1 MNGIIYKWYHKYT
14 YLSVNTVSLSGGES
28 ERLVQQPTSQQHEWK
43 CEIFSTGTSR
53 SSHRRDVGCSWV
65 NEPPCSVCNY
75 STVFGVRFL
84 YSYFFFFCPHSSY
97 SFTFVVPFF
106 PTDGMRA
113 TAATTRD
120 INNRRMW
127 VVSSFICSQVE
138 FFFLFFALYS
148 LKKLVKCN
156 KQRRR

>member
-1 MNGIIYKWYHKYT
+1 MSIQSHCRVERVKDWCNSQHHSSMNGNAKYSAQGRVEVDTEETLVVVEWMNPHAVCAIILLCLVFASYT
-14 YLSVNTVSLSGGES
+14 LTYI
-28 ERLVQQPTSQQHEWK
+28 
-43 CEIFSTGTSR
+43 C
-53 SSHRRDVGCSWV
+53 
-65 NEPPCSVCNY
+65 
-75 STVFGVRFL
+75 
-84 YSYFFFFCPHSSY
+84 FFFCPHSSY

-127 VVSSFICSQVE
+127 VVSSFKRSQVE
-138 FFFLFFALYS
+138 FFFLFFRS
-148 LKKLVKCN
+148 IFFKKNLVKCN

>member
-28 ERLVQQPTSQQHEWK
+28 KRLVQQPTSQQHEWK

-53 SSHRRDVGCSWV
+53 NRHRRDVGCCWV

-84 YSYFFFFCPHSSY
+84 YSYMFFSFALILLIPSRSSFLFSYWWNASNSSNY
-97 SFTFVVPFF
+97 SRHQQQAHVSCELVFTFTGRILLSFF
-106 PTDGMRA
+106 RS
-113 TAATTRD
+113 
-120 INNRRMW
+120 I
-127 VVSSFICSQVE
+127 
-138 FFFLFFALYS
+138 FF
-148 LKKLVKCN
+148 KKIS
-156 KQRRR
+156 